1 MLHHLTC
8 KIIQECNDKMPKRN
22 TYGKYDVMASFFMLC
37 FLKYELMKP
46 RMIQMAEDEL
56 AGGRKEVAV
65 ARYSFMSSSL
75 IL

>member
-1 MLHHLTC
+1 
-8 KIIQECNDKMPKRN
+8 MPKRN
-22 TYGKYDVMASFFMLC
+22 TYGKYDVMASFIMLC

-46 RMIQMAEDEL
+46 QMIQMAEDEL
-56 AGGRKEVAV
+56 AGRWKEVAV